1 MIKSCKLQGQITIC
15 IKDFF
20 YCCENVEFHVTLCRY
35 ETILQDSNL
44 KSGLEFHGILLFY
57 FFKVLLDVI

>member
-1 MIKSCKLQGQITIC
+1 MKKSYKLQGQITIC
-15 IKDFF
+15 IRDFF
-20 YCCENVEFHVTLCRY
+20 YCCDNVKFHVTLCRY

-44 KSGLEFHGILLFY
+44 RSGLELHEFLLFY

>member
-1 MIKSCKLQGQITIC
+1 MKKSYKLQGQITIC
-15 IKDFF
+15 IRDFF
-20 YCCENVEFHVTLCRY
+20 YCCDNVEFHVTLCRY

-44 KSGLEFHGILLFY
+44 RSGLELNEFLLFY